1 MNRRVLEGLVWLLGG
16 SVITLALTLMVY
28 FMSKQELAR
37 QTFKQLVYTV
47 QRSSKKRNARRRKRM
62 K

>member
-1 MNRRVLEGLVWLLGG
+1 MSRFLSGE
-16 SVITLALTLMVY
+16 AL
-28 FMSKQELAR
+28 KKE
-37 QTFKQLVYTV
+37 TFRQLVYRV

>member
-1 MNRRVLEGLVWLLGG
+1 MVKGG
-16 SVITLALTLMVY
+16 DN
-28 FMSKQELAR
+28 MSKQELER
-37 QTFKQLVYTV
+37 ESFKQLVFTV

>member
-1 MNRRVLEGLVWLLGG
+1 MSRFLTGE
-16 SVITLALTLMVY
+16 AL
-28 FMSKQELAR
+28 KKE
-37 QTFKQLVYTV
+37 TFKQLIYTV

>member
-1 MNRRVLEGLVWLLGG
+1 MSRFLSGEVLKRE
-16 SVITLALTLMVY
+16 
-28 FMSKQELAR
+28 
-37 QTFKQLVYTV
+37 TFRQLVYRV

>member
-1 MNRRVLEGLVWLLGG
+1 
-16 SVITLALTLMVY
+16 
-28 FMSKQELAR
+28 MSKFLTGEALKKE
-37 QTFKQLVYTV
+37 TFKQLVYTV

>member
-1 MNRRVLEGLVWLLGG
+1 MSRFLIGE
-16 SVITLALTLMVY
+16 AL
-28 FMSKQELAR
+28 KKE
-37 QTFKQLVYTV
+37 TFKQLVFTV

>member
-1 MNRRVLEGLVWLLGG
+1 
-16 SVITLALTLMVY
+16 
-28 FMSKQELAR
+28 MSKQELAR
-37 QTFKQLVYTV
+37 QTFKQLVYVV

>member
-1 MNRRVLEGLVWLLGG
+1 
-16 SVITLALTLMVY
+16 
-28 FMSKQELAR
+28 MSKQELAR
-37 QTFKQLVYTV
+37 ETFKQLIYIV

>member
-1 MNRRVLEGLVWLLGG
+1 MSRFLNGE
-16 SVITLALTLMVY
+16 AL
-28 FMSKQELAR
+28 KRE
-37 QTFKQLVYTV
+37 TFKQLVYTV

>member
-1 MNRRVLEGLVWLLGG
+1 MSRFLTGE
-16 SVITLALTLMVY
+16 AL
-28 FMSKQELAR
+28 KKE
-37 QTFKQLVYTV
+37 TFRQLVFTV

>member
-1 MNRRVLEGLVWLLGG
+1 MSRFLSGR
-16 SVITLALTLMVY
+16 TLA
-28 FMSKQELAR
+28 Q
-37 QTFKQLVYTV
+37 QTFRELVHTV

>member
-1 MNRRVLEGLVWLLGG
+1 MSRFLTGRA
-16 SVITLALTLMVY
+16 LA
-28 FMSKQELAR
+28 Q
-37 QTFKQLVYTV
+37 QTFRELVHTV

>member
-1 MNRRVLEGLVWLLGG
+1 MSRFLTGRA
-16 SVITLALTLMVY
+16 LA
-28 FMSKQELAR
+28 Q
-37 QTFKQLVYTV
+37 QTSRQLVYTV

>member
-1 MNRRVLEGLVWLLGG
+1 MSRFLSGE
-16 SVITLALTLMVY
+16 AL
-28 FMSKQELAR
+28 KKE
-37 QTFKQLVYTV
+37 TFKQLVYIT